1 MLELPKRSSLVASTA
16 ASIRDGI
23 RRGLWKDSLPGER
36 ILCEHLQV
44 SRTTLRSALALL
56 VSEGRISADA
66 RRKRRI
72 LGVNPA
78 TEPPLARD
86 LVAIVTNEQVQLMAP
101 MVIFYIN
108 EIRRQVQK
116 IGLRLEIF
124 TDLRLDQRKPD
135 RKLSE
140 FLQNRQVACW
150 VLVTPTADVQR
161 FFAGRGLPSLI
172 VGPVAPDIR
181 LPFLSVDYRAVCRHA
196 AGVLL
201 GRGHRRIGLIISDST
216 IIGNIASEEGFR
228 EGIEESSHA
237 EAKAFVLRHDSTRD
251 GICRKLDLHL
261 KTSRPA
267 TAFLVCRPPHALTVT
282 SHLLKRG
289 YSIPTDISIISR
301 DSESYI
307 DYFSPEITRYHYRRR
322 HFAARLSRLVVRLAT
337 DGSLP
342 PHSNLILPDLL
353 PGKTVATAPADRPKS
368 P

>member
-16 ASIRDGI
+16 ASLRDGI
-23 RRGLWKDSLPGER
+23 RRGLWEGSLPGER

-56 VSEGRISADA
+56 VTEGRISADA

-72 LGVNPA
+72 LRANSA

-108 EIRRQVQK
+108 EIRRHVQK
-116 IGLRLEIF
+116 IGLRLDIF
-124 TDLRLDQRKPD
+124 TDLKLDQRKSD
-135 RKLSE
+135 RKLTE

-161 FFAGRGLPSLI
+161 FFADRGLPTL
-172 VGPVAPDIR
+172 VLGPTAPDIP
-181 LPFLSVDYRAVCRHA
+181 LPSISVDYEAVCRHA

-201 GRGHRRIGLIISDST
+201 GKGHRRIALIIPDSG
-216 IIGNIASEEGFR
+216 IVGNIASEKGFR
-228 EGIEESSHA
+228 EGVEQSPHA
-237 EAKAFVLRHDSTRD
+237 DAKAFILRHDSTRD

-282 SHLLKRG
+282 SHLLTCG
-289 YSIPTDISIISR
+289 HSIPNEISVISR

-307 DYFSPEITRYHYRRR
+307 DFFSPEITRYHFRRR
-322 HFAARLSRLVVRLAT
+322 RFAERVSRLVVRLAT

-342 PHSNLILPDLL
+342 PRSTLILPDLL
-353 PGKTVATAPADRPKS
+353 SGKTLGRAPAARTES